1 MKYKICVSGA
11 ADGCCLTRS
20 TIEKARKIGKRL
32 AQRDCV
38 VITGATSGLPHFA
51 ALGAREEKGVSI
63 GFSPAISKKEHV
75 RKYKLPTEG
84 MDLIIYT
91 GFGYSGRNLLMVRSA
106 EAVILVC
113 GRIGTLNE
121 FTNAFE
127 EDKPIGV
134 LVGSGGMADEIQ
146 RIIDIADKGS
156 GDVLYDSD
164 PIKLVDRLVR
174 HLDEKHS
181 EILND

>member
-11 ADGCCLTRS
+11 ASGCCLTRQ

-63 GFSPAISKKEHV
+63 GFSPGISKKEHV
-75 RKYKLPTEG
+75 KKYKLPTEG

-106 EAVILVC
+106 EAVILIC

-134 LVGSGGMADEIQ
+134 LVESGGMSDEIQ

-164 PIKLVDRLVR
+164 PVKLVDRLVR

-181 EILND
+181 EFLND